1 MRKVRQTFSQQIRS
15 VKLEANQAV
24 FEWSGSI
31 LGLIGAFLLATNSR
45 FSKYGWIFFL
55 LANFA
60 MLAFALSISAWGLL
74 IQQIGFTAT
83 SVLGIIRS
91 HQRSSTLFI

>member
-1 MRKVRQTFSQQIRS
+1 MEAKQIF
-15 VKLEANQAV
+15 

-45 FSKYGWIFFL
+45 ISKYGWVFFL
-55 LANFA
+55 IANFS
-60 MLAFALSISAWGLL
+60 MLAFALSINAWGLF

-83 SVLGIIRS
+83 SVLGIFRS
-91 HQRSSTLFI
+91 FQRSTTSLN